1 MKKLLTFAILFFTLG
16 ITACGAA
23 PTPTPKPM
31 PTLPAI
37 KVSSR
42 VVAEGKVVPVKGAAL
57 SFSVAGTVSQVLVSV
72 GERVNAGTV
81 IARLDTRQLELQLAQ
96 AEANLAA
103 AQARYAQLKRGPSA
117 QEVAAAQQALKSAEA
132 AYENL
137 LHPSPNEL
145 IALKTD
151 VEKAK
156 AQVDR
161 AQAAYD
167 RIGGDSN
174 PFAAMTMERAAL
186 QMAWL
191 DYQKALALYNQ
202 RVTPSEAQIQQAL
215 AAIQTA
221 KSNLAR
227 LTPTADDI
235 AAAEANVQAA
245 RAARDLAADALARA
259 QLVAPFAGEVV
270 ALDLRVGEQV
280 GVGVPVARIADTTVF
295 QVETVDL
302 TEINVINVKQ
312 GDPATIT
319 VDAIPELELTGKVAS
334 IRGYGENRQGDI
346 VYTIVITL
354 DKQDPRLR
362 WNMTAKVAISCQGSQ
377 HREHFLR
384 FV

>member
-1 MKKLLTFAILFFTLG
+1 
-16 ITACGAA
+16 
-23 PTPTPKPM
+23 M

-103 AQARYAQLKRGPSA
+103 AQARHAQLKRGPSA

-137 LHPSPNEL
+137 LHPLPNEL

-202 RVTPSEAQIQQAL
+202 RVNPSEAQIQQAL

-280 GVGVPVARIADTTVF
+280 GVGVPVARIADTTAF

-362 WNMTAKVAISCQGSQ
+362 WNMTAKVAISK
-377 HREHFLR
+377 
-384 FV
+384 